1 MEAMTY
7 STLMVQLELEHPND
21 ARLRIAGDL
30 AEQFGAKLVGIA
42 ACEQSTP
49 PYYADGPFAQG
60 LLERDRA
67 ELRKRMAETEERFRA
82 AAKGRAQVV
91 EWRSALAH
99 PTSYVAQQARIADL
113 IITGTNRDGWAL
125 DPARRLDPSALV
137 MEVGRPV
144 FLVPPEVEWL
154 KLSTVLVAWKDTR
167 EARRAVWDALP
178 LLLRA
183 QEVTIAEVVEGE
195 ESPDAARNRV
205 NDVAGWLARHGVV
218 ADVMVPEATENT
230 DERLDLIASDIG
242 ADLVVAG
249 AYGHTR
255 LGEWM
260 FGGVTRDLVSRS
272 TRCSVLAH

>member
-1 MEAMTY
+1 MTY

-21 ARLRIAGDL
+21 ARLRIAGEL
-30 AEQFGAKLVGIA
+30 AEQFGARLIGIA

-49 PYYADGPFAQG
+49 LYYADGAFAQG
-60 LLERDRA
+60 LLEQDRV
-67 ELRKRMAETEERFRA
+67 ELAQRLADIEQRFRA
-82 AAKGRAQVV
+82 AAKGRAESV
-91 EWRSALAH
+91 EWRSALAN
-99 PTSYVAQQARIADL
+99 PTTYVAQQARAADL

-137 MEVGRPV
+137 MQAGRPV
-144 FLVPPEVEWL
+144 FLVPPEAEWL
-154 KLSTVLVAWKDTR
+154 ELGTVLVAWKDTR
-167 EARRAVWDALP
+167 EARRAVWDTLP
-178 LLLRA
+178 LLQRA
-183 QEVTIAEVVEGE
+183 QEVTIAEVPEGE
-195 ESPDAARNRV
+195 ENPVAARNRV

-218 ADVMVPEATENT
+218 ADLLVPDAIDNAG
-230 DERLDLIASDIG
+230 ERLELIASDIG

-260 FGGVTRDLVSRS
+260 FGGVTRDLVKRS